1 MTELESA
8 RVYSC
13 LYLQDVK
20 SLGHI
25 NYLIESIYI
34 WGLLEFHILKKKTS
48 LMQLIQFILVRTTAS
63 RRPYDGE
70 YNQAK
75 ETVLQCF
82 YG

>member
-20 SLGHI
+20 YASLGHI

-34 WGLLEFHILKKKTS
+34 
-48 LMQLIQFILVRTTAS
+48 
-63 RRPYDGE
+63 
-70 YNQAK
+70 
-75 ETVLQCF
+75 
-82 YG
+82 